1 MLTQHLLFRLLPTRR
16 RSTLPL
22 PRLFQFIEQRILN
35 KLRISNSRIIL
46 FLFLFDQRF
55 IVFFH
60 RTLISFFY
68 YNDPFRKSVS
78 TSSSFFFFFSLISAD
93 RFFATFL
100 GILKVLSIRPR
111 KLGTSRDIYK
121 CGTSL
126 VRNLCG
132 DKNRKEKKKRM
143 WMWLNKISSNS
154 SMYCFIPPKKGV
166 LDFLFFF
173 LKD

>member
-22 PRLFQFIEQRILN
+22 PRLFQFIERRILN

-126 VRNLCG
+126 VRNLVI
-132 DKNRKEKKKRM
+132 KKRKGKKKKR
-143 WMWLNKISSNS
+143 NE
-154 SMYCFIPPKKGV
+154 CEC
-166 LDFLFFF
+166 D
-173 LKD
+173 

>member
-22 PRLFQFIEQRILN
+22 PRLFQFIERRILN

-132 DKNRKEKKKRM
+132 DKNRKGKKKKKKRM
-143 WMWLNKISSNS
+143 WMWLNKISLNS
-154 SMYCFIPPKKGV
+154 SMYCFILKKESSI
-166 LDFLFFF
+166 FFF
-173 LKD
+173 FS

>member
-22 PRLFQFIEQRILN
+22 PRLFQFIERRILN
-35 KLRISNSRIIL
+35 KLRILKFANNIIFISIRSKIYRD
-46 FLFLFDQRF
+46 FL
-55 IVFFH
+55 I
-60 RTLISFFY
+60 LISFFY
-68 YNDPFRKSVS
+68 HNDPSKKRKYFFL
-78 TSSSFFFFFSLISAD
+78 SFFFISLISAD

-143 WMWLNKISSNS
+143 
-154 SMYCFIPPKKGV
+154 
-166 LDFLFFF
+166 
-173 LKD
+173 

>member
-22 PRLFQFIEQRILN
+22 PRLFQFIERRILN

-126 VRNLCG
+126 VRNLVI
-132 DKNRKEKKKRM
+132 KKRKGKKKKRNECECD
-143 WMWLNKISSNS
+143 WTK
-154 SMYCFIPPKKGV
+154 YR
-166 LDFLFFF
+166 
-173 LKD
+173 

>member
-1 MLTQHLLFRLLPTRR
+1 MSQNPEDQMLTQHLLFRLLPTRR

-22 PRLFQFIEQRILN
+22 PRLFQFIERRILN

-68 YNDPFRKSVS
+68 HNDPSKKRKYFFL
-78 TSSSFFFFFSLISAD
+78 SFFFISLISAD

-126 VRNLCG
+126 VRNLVI
-132 DKNRKEKKKRM
+132 KKRKGKKKKRNECECD
-143 WMWLNKISSNS
+143 WTK
-154 SMYCFIPPKKGV
+154 YR
-166 LDFLFFF
+166 
-173 LKD
+173 